1 MQKGIKTP
9 WKGQDDR
16 CDPRPRPEALDRFRR
31 VESGLQVLVTGSF
44 WLVGGVLEQVNSTIT
59 FPSFWA
65 SFISS
70 DFSPPDNIPLFFLPV
85 DSWYRGQVRLNFP
98 HLQVLQNLQLSPPPP
113 LFLHLLDLHA
123 SAFPPPQ
130 LCYFKSDF
138 CTSFSLFAD
147 PPGRLSSGPCEG
159 GGGGEGGGGIPQDGG
174 KQRRSRGG
182 QSLMF

>member
-9 WKGQDDR
+9 SKSQDDR
-16 CDPRPRPEALDRFRR
+16 CDLAPRPEALDRFRR

-70 DFSPPDNIPLFFLPV
+70 DFSPLFFLPV

-98 HLQVLQNLQLSPPPP
+98 HLQVLQNLPLPPPP

-123 SAFPPPQ
+123 SASPPPP
-130 LCYFKSDF
+130 LFDFKSDF
-138 CTSFSLFAD
+138 CTSFSLLAD
-147 PPGRLSSGPCEG
+147 PPRRLPSGPCEG
-159 GGGGEGGGGIPQDGG
+159 GGGGEGGGGILQDGG
-174 KQRRSRGG
+174 KQRRSGGGGGG